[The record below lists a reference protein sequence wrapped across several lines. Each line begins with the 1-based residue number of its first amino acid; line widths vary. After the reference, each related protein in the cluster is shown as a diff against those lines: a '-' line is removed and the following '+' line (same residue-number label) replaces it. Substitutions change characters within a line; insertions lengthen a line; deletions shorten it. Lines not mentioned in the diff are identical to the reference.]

1 VNGPNIH
8 VKICGITCVEDARA
22 AVDAGASAIG
32 LNFVPASPRRIDV
45 PTARAIAEAVGDR
58 VLVVG
63 VVADLDVEAM
73 RRLRDEA
80 KLGCL
85 QLHGDEPPG
94 ALEPLLPH
102 AYKAIRVATAEHVA
116 QADCYG
122 GEHVLV
128 DARVEGRLGGTGQRV
143 DVALVAPLARRR
155 KVTLA
160 GGLDPSNVAAAIEAV
175 GPFCV
180 DVAGGVERQ
189 GDPRRKDDAKVRAFV
204 AAARSAR
211 RGEGGPI
218 LTEDRATSTVGAVEP
233 TRSRRA

>member
-8 VKICGITCVEDARA
+8 VKICGITCLDDAWA
-22 AVDAGASAIG
+22 AVEAGASALG
-32 LNFVPASPRRIDV
+32 LNFVPASPRCIDV
-45 PTARAIAEAVGDR
+45 AAARTIAEAIGDR
-58 VLVVG
+58 ALVVG

-73 RRLRDEA
+73 RRLRDEG

-85 QLHGDEPPG
+85 QLHGDEPPE

-102 AYKAIRVATAEHVA
+102 AYKAIRVGTAEHVA
-116 QADCYG
+116 LADRYG

-128 DARVEGRLGGTGQRV
+128 DARVEGKFGGTGRRV

-180 DVAGGVERQ
+180 DVAGGVERA
-189 GDPRRKDDAKVRAFV
+189 GNARRKDEAKMRAFV
-204 AAARSAR
+204 AAARGA
-211 RGEGGPI
+211 GVGPI
-218 LTEDRATSTVGAVEP
+218 LTEDRAPSTVGAVQP
-233 TRSRRA
+233 PRSRRA